1 MKAEV
6 LRMILE
12 VLVRE
17 CQESRQMAAHLLSQ
31 NERRLEV
38 LMDLLR
44 GKINTLRDDKP
55 KKPSKK

>member
-1 MKAEV
+1 MKSEV

-17 CQESRQMAAHLLSQ
+17 CHESRQMAAHLLAQ

-38 LMDLLR
+38 LTDLLR
-44 GKINTLRDDKP
+44 GKIDTLRDEKP
-55 KKPSKK
+55 RKPSKK